1 VLTVVMLIAFGPRH
15 PPTIDEHVP
24 LDLTR
29 RRLAVLALIMFIVC
43 FTPTPIEVFSLGA
56 RP

>member
-1 VLTVVMLIAFGPRH
+1 
-15 PPTIDEHVP
+15 
-24 LDLTR
+24 
-29 RRLAVLALIMFIVC
+29 LAVLALIMFIVC